1 MYPASQNMDRLG
13 CIIRFHLYT
22 GTKIQKVYTLLPHE
36 AGLHA
41 KRNTHGPNRTNIFNG
56 CLTAGGGCQVMADS
70 ERFWYL
76 QTGNWPYPVLVDQ
89 KEALPK

>member
-1 MYPASQNMDRLG
+1 MDRLG

-36 AGLHA
+36 AGLYA

-56 CLTAGGGCQVMADS
+56 CQYLSTRPVVGVRSWLTLKDFGIYRLEIGHIQ
-70 ERFWYL
+70 FW
-76 QTGNWPYPVLVDQ
+76 
-89 KEALPK
+89 